1 MKDVSIRAARLHQTR
16 PLLCP
21 EKASLYQEKSP
32 RSWASGPAPGDSGAE
47 RGAGGPRPACVH
59 RGWRGRASACA
70 VGGRGSAPS
79 TRCRLWWGPP
89 PAPSHSGGS
98 GRPPGNTQEDPL
110 APRGPHSPG
119 RASLAAF
126 PAGGTQARRPR
137 TGEAG
142 AGFGR
147 TCLRQTQRD
156 RPPSACG
163 VSPVLAHVTS
173 SRPQQPDTYAEA
185 KLGGRPRGS
194 LGHCGRV
201 SYGASRRK
209 AARTHRGLQLVG
221 VADTPHFTSCGF
233 PRSQH
238 MTPAAEMRSH

>member
-16 PLLCP
+16 SLLCL

-32 RSWASGPAPGDSGAE
+32 RSWASGPAPGDSGRREAL
-47 RGAGGPRPACVH
+47 GGRARPAST
-59 RGWRGRASACA
+59 GPGGGGRA
-70 VGGRGSAPS
+70 
-79 TRCRLWWGPP
+79 
-89 PAPSHSGGS
+89 PAPSGAAAPGPARAAVCGGARLRLPLTQA
-98 GRPPGNTQEDPL
+98 GRVVLRVTPKRIRLPLEVPTVPGEPFQQ
-110 APRGPHSPG
+110 A
-119 RASLAAF
+119 
-126 PAGGTQARRPR
+126 ARRPGDR
-137 TGEAG
+137 GRGAAG

-201 SYGASRRK
+201 SCGASRRK

-238 MTPAAEMRSH
+238 MTLLQR